1 MPERI
6 DPYYGAPQ
14 SVASDHFQW
23 VDGATGPMGYKLE
36 VPPLFPGISAGV
48 LGSMG
53 DALRR
58 DIAQLPNT
66 NAMLALLRD
75 GFVPQSEGGRV
86 RLAADGSP
94 LLDYEM
100 SDYAW
105 DGVRRAWLSMAQAQ
119 FAAGAVK
126 VRPAHLD
133 ATDYRNWPEARDA
146 IAQLPLKPFRTA
158 LFTAHLMGGCGM
170 SDDSRRGV
178 VDSHGRHHQ
187 LENLSVFD
195 GSVFPTSVGANPQLS
210 VFALAAQNAE
220 TLARHL
226 TA

>member
-1 MPERI
+1 
-6 DPYYGAPQ
+6 
-14 SVASDHFQW
+14 
-23 VDGATGPMGYKLE
+23 
-36 VPPLFPGISAGV
+36 
-48 LGSMG
+48 MG

-119 FAAGAVK
+119 FAAGAIQ

-133 ATDYRNWPEARDA
+133 ATGYRSWPEARDA

-170 SDDSRRGV
+170 SDDPRRGV

-210 VFALAAQNAE
+210 VFALAAQNADA
-220 TLARHL
+220 LARSI
-226 TA
+226 AA